1 MEKRVFTRIP
11 LKTKA
16 LFRHGAGT
24 TTGTIQNL
32 SLTGILVESSKAL
45 ETNKQVKVEILFTGT
60 SSQLSIILDGVVTR
74 NTPKT
79 MAIHFQNMDIDSFF
93 HLRNLISYSTDDM
106 DKVKAQFEKF
116 TGKKTTK
123 RTKK

>member
-1 MEKRVFTRIP
+1 MEKRAVTRIP

-16 LFRHGAGT
+16 LVRHGAGT

-60 SSQLSIILDGVVTR
+60 SSQLSIIIDGVVTR

-116 TGKKTTK
+116 TGKKITK

>member
-11 LKTKA
+11 LKTKT
-16 LFRHGAGT
+16 LVRHGAGT